1 MIFASI
7 LLIPTVIDGLTQF
20 FGIQE
25 SNNVRRFIIGIL
37 SGLGLGIILKAVKW
51 FIFLALN

>member
-25 SNNVRRFIIGIL
+25 SNNVRRFITGIL

>member
-25 SNNVRRFIIGIL
+25 SNNVRRFITGIL
-37 SGLGLGIILKAVKW
+37 SGLGLDIILKAVKW